1 MKAYSSLLFNFI
13 FFLLAGCAS
22 HQPSQPSSLV
32 DQDPAQLYGE
42 LLQLAPVFSDSKHF
56 VDMNPKQT
64 PSLILDNYKKQ
75 KPESREQLTQF
86 VVDNFSEPKQPEA
99 DFKNLPRES
108 IDEHIKRLWPYLTRQ
123 PDEETNQASSLI
135 PLPFSY
141 VVPGGRFREIYYW
154 DSYFTQLGLLADQE
168 DELFQNM
175 VRNFSYLIMSLG
187 KIPNGNRDYYRGRSQ
202 APFFSYM
209 VSLWQERL
217 GKDSVLPLLPALKK
231 EYEFW
236 MKGERAVAFKG
247 SMLNRYWDDFARPRP
262 EAYKEDIELAQKA
275 QKLYKRPLEET
286 YRDIRAAA
294 ESGWDFSTRWFQDP
308 KEFASIQTTS
318 LLPIDLN
325 CLLYH
330 LELKIAELSQL
341 SGEQKE
347 AKKFSTLAQKR
358 KSLIQ
363 KYFWDEHSQTF
374 HDYNFQ
380 TKKLS
385 GESTIAMVVALF
397 TEVATPQQAK
407 AMGQVLKKKFLKPG
421 GVVTTLRT
429 SNQQWDIPNGW
440 PPHQWMTY
448 AGLKLYHQDTLAE
461 EVRKR
466 WLSLNQKVFQ
476 STGKMVEK
484 YNVMDLSLQS
494 GGGEYPLQDGFGWTN
509 GVYRAL
515 STPDQSIKHLLFSK
529 AQ

>member
-1 MKAYSSLLFNFI
+1 
-13 FFLLAGCAS
+13 
-22 HQPSQPSSLV
+22 
-32 DQDPAQLYGE
+32 
-42 LLQLAPVFSDSKHF
+42 
-56 VDMNPKQT
+56 
-64 PSLILDNYKKQ
+64 
-75 KPESREQLTQF
+75 
-86 VVDNFSEPKQPEA
+86 
-99 DFKNLPRES
+99 
-108 IDEHIKRLWPYLTRQ
+108 
-123 PDEETNQASSLI
+123 
-135 PLPFSY
+135 
-141 VVPGGRFREIYYW
+141 
-154 DSYFTQLGLLADQE
+154 
-168 DELFQNM
+168 
-175 VRNFSYLIMSLG
+175 MSLG

-484 YNVMDLSLQS
+484 YNEMDLSLQS